1 MKIEFGS
8 GERPTAGYLH
18 QDIIQ
23 LSITLDF
30 LCPAWELPIGPESVS
45 EVIAIAVM
53 EHLRIEDFRKTLT
66 HVYNILRRG
75 GVFYF
80 DVPDIKVWSKY
91 LFLITNTPLLEN
103 SDEVPYT
110 KTDIYKT
117 IVGWNR
123 WPGDE
128 HKSLWTKEDI
138 EYELKQS
145 GFYVFDGLEDI
156 KSRVHRDRFYR
167 PENAHIYIKAVK

>member
-1 MKIEFGS
+1 MKIELGS
-8 GERPTAGYLH
+8 GERPTSGYLH

-23 LSITLDF
+23 LSTTLDF
-30 LCPAWELPIGPESVS
+30 LCPAWELPVEINSIS

-66 HVYNILRRG
+66 HVYNILRHG

-80 DVPDIKVWSKY
+80 DVPDIKVWSYY
-91 LFLITNTPLLEN
+91 LYTIVNSPEFEN
-103 SDEVPYT
+103 SNSVPYT

-128 HKSLWTKEDI
+128 HKSLWTREDI

-145 GFYVFDGLEDI
+145 GFYIFDGLEDI